1 MINMDATLSYCG
13 LICLSCPIYLVAR
26 EPDNSKKEQMVS
38 NIIRIC
44 KEEYN
49 INYTPADITD
59 CDGCMSQSGIIFS
72 SCKNCKIKKCAV
84 EKGLANCAYCED
96 YACDDLAELFKSDP
110 TAKARL
116 DEIRSTI

>member
-49 INYTPADITD
+49 I
-59 CDGCMSQSGIIFS
+59 
-72 SCKNCKIKKCAV
+72 KCAV